1 MGTVELRALR
11 YFVAVADELHFGRAA
26 ERLRVAQPAVS
37 QQIARLE
44 RELGVRL
51 LDRSPRRV
59 RLTPAGRRV
68 LDAARNTLAA
78 AGQVQ
83 IAAKQVPTTVRIGTA
98 AGMTARLER
107 GIDALRERAPEFD
120 VVLVDLP
127 VEARLA
133 ALRQGDLDL
142 ALARGVRSAP
152 GLEVLPTWSERLFA
166 VVSRHHPAADR
177 EAVGLAELADDTLRV
192 PAREYDPPLHDAV
205 VSALRDTGLHPKAGR
220 PTGTLQDTIV
230 EVGSEPRSW
239 TVLPADQVAEVRST
253 RIRAIPLDPATMIA
267 GSVVVAPETANSA
280 AECAVAAFRD
290 EVPHRPYLS
299 CGGPV
304 DDCRRTSGVEAAN
317 HQRPPAS

>member
-1 MGTVELRALR
+1 MELRALR

-26 ERLRVAQPAVS
+26 ERLHVAQPAVS

-59 RLTPAGRRV
+59 RLTAAGQRV
-68 LDAARNTLAA
+68 LDAARGALAA
-78 AGQVQ
+78 AGQVR
-83 IAAKQVPTTVRIGTA
+83 IAAQQGMTTVRIGTA

-127 VEARLA
+127 VEARLD
-133 ALRQGDLDL
+133 ALRQGELDL
-142 ALARGVRSAP
+142 ALIRGVRSVP

-166 VVSRHHPAADR
+166 VVSRHHPAAEQ

-192 PAREYDPPLHDAV
+192 PAREYDPLLHDAV
-205 VSALRDTGLHPKAGR
+205 VSALHGTGLHPRAGR

-253 RIRAIPLDPATMIA
+253 RIRAIPLEPEITIG
-267 GSVVVAPETANSA
+267 GSVVVVPDTASSA
-280 AECAVAAFRD
+280 AECVVAAFRD
-290 EVPHRPYLS
+290 EDVPHRP
-299 CGGPV
+299 
-304 DDCRRTSGVEAAN
+304 
-317 HQRPPAS
+317 

>member
-1 MGTVELRALR
+1 MELRALR

-26 ERLRVAQPAVS
+26 ERLHVAQPAVS

-44 RELGVRL
+44 RELGVQL

-59 RLTPAGRRV
+59 RLTAAGQRV
-68 LDAARNTLAA
+68 LDAARRTLAA

-83 IAAKQVPTTVRIGTA
+83 LAAKQVPTTVRIGTA

-127 VEARLA
+127 VEVRLN

-142 ALARGVRSAP
+142 ALTRGVGSVP
-152 GLEVLPTWSERLFA
+152 GLTVLPAWQENLSA
-166 VVSRHHPAADR
+166 VMSKHHPAADGS
-177 EAVGLAELADDTLRV
+177 AVGLAELAADTLRL
-192 PAREYDPPLHDAV
+192 PAREHDPSLYDAV
-205 VSALRDTGLHPKAGR
+205 VLALRDTGLCPRAGR

-230 EVGSEPRSW
+230 EVGSDPRSW
-239 TVLPADQVAEVRST
+239 TVLPADHVAEIHST
-253 RIRAIPLDPATMIA
+253 RVRAIPLEPAITIA
-267 GSVVVAPETANSA
+267 GSVVVAEDAGGA

-290 EVPHRPYLS
+290 DGIRHRP
-299 CGGPV
+299 
-304 DDCRRTSGVEAAN
+304 
-317 HQRPPAS
+317 